1 MHFFSKTRGAIE
13 MLLLTLYSFIP
24 PVPGLPLSPADFNF
38 GIPPAKSP
46 PSAIGDAPIP
56 PLLPPPPPPP
66 PTFPLL
72 LLGLGLS

>member
-1 MHFFSKTRGAIE
+1 MWPQTIK
-13 MLLLTLYSFIP
+13 MLLPIMNSFIP
-24 PVPGLPLSPADFNF
+24 PVPGLPLSPDDFNF

-46 PSAIGDAPIP
+46 PSPIGDAPMP
-56 PLLPPPPPPP
+56 PPPPPPP